1 MPDVCATSCPSMHCL
16 ARTARRS
23 NITNYEFTSFP
34 TPGTYL
40 PFQSVISII
49 DSERTHQLSNP
60 DIIRESCKLYD
71 SNCVDLGKVEPCKP
85 DEVRCL
91 MSGACLSPEWR
102 CNGVNDCG
110 FWEDE
115 VNCQG
120 IFPKTPYFNT
130 MLRVFPE
137 GNFINLFA
145 TKVGSVNLI
154 KFH

>member
-16 ARTARRS
+16 ARTARLS

-34 TPGTYL
+34 TPGNPPYL
-40 PFQSVISII
+40 PQCII
-49 DSERTHQLSNP
+49 LILDSERTHQLSNP

-71 SNCVDLGKVEPCKP
+71 SNCVDLGKVEPCKK

-102 CNGVNDCG
+102 CNGINDCG

-120 IFPKTPYFNT
+120 ILFFSKKRHIFTRCCEYFPKET
-130 MLRVFPE
+130 L
-137 GNFINLFA
+137 
-145 TKVGSVNLI
+145 LI
-154 KFH
+154 YSLLK